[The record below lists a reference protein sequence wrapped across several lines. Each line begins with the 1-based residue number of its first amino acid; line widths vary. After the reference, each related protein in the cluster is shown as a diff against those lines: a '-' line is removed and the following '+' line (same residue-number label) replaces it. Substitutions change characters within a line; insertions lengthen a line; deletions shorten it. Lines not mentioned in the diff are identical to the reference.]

1 MIQNEQA
8 PHEKVPSVS
17 MLLDLGHFLSLGCGL
32 GLIRFAPGT
41 FGALLGIVMYL
52 PLSTLPTSNYV
63 SVCLTLF
70 ILGVAVCHRTSQ
82 TLGGKDHGSIVWDE
96 TVGMLMTFLLMF
108 LRTRFLWWP
117 LHPVGY
123 ALSMNFGID
132 YIWSCLIF
140 SSIIKRIILSYGGV
154 GTYRRAI
161 PFFLGVI
168 LGEYVIGGFWSL
180 IGVILQYKTYD
191 FYFA

>member
-63 SVCLTLF
+63 FVCLTLF

-96 TVGMLMTFLLMF
+96 TVGMLMTLSFCSSGPIGIF
-108 LRTRFLWWP
+108 VGFVAFRFFDVLKPWP
-117 LHPVGY
+117 IAKIDKEVGGG
-123 ALSMNFGID
+123 FGIMFD
-132 YIWSCLIF
+132 DFLAAVYAASCLEIF
-140 SSIIKRIILSYGGV
+140 ETLMMAKRL
-154 GTYRRAI
+154 
-161 PFFLGVI
+161 
-168 LGEYVIGGFWSL
+168 
-180 IGVILQYKTYD
+180 
-191 FYFA
+191 